1 MTRQKMIRRY
11 SEIQDCTYE
20 EAKTAIDTVTTLIY
34 EGLIEDGRSSV
45 KYLGKFEIKTYKK
58 HKGFDFQNGKSVE
71 IPAHNR
77 IKFAPSEKLREEILY
92 KKIINK

>member
-1 MTRQKMIRRY
+1 MTRQEMIRRY

-34 EGLIEDGRSSV
+34 EGLIEEGRSSV

-58 HKGFDFQNGKSVE
+58 HKGFDFQNRRSVE

-77 IKFAPSEKLREEILY
+77 IKFTPCQKLREEILY
-92 KKIINK
+92 KEMKL